1 MRRLAR
7 CLMLLALVPFPAPGG
22 EVLGSS
28 ITVDASR
35 YHVSVMARIDAPPH
49 LVYETITDYPNLP
62 AVTPSIRSVEVLQV
76 PGPSRHRIRTETVAC
91 ILVFC
96 KRVTLVQ
103 DVEQQ
108 AGWRIEAVTLPD
120 MSDFRSGLAHWHLVP
135 SGGGTQLHFDQTF
148 VPDFWVPAVIG
159 PWMIE
164 RMLLKEVRATTS
176 YIERRHAGDISNG
189 GE

>member
-1 MRRLAR
+1 M
-7 CLMLLALVPFPAPGG
+7 
-22 EVLGSS
+22 
-28 ITVDASR
+28 
-35 YHVSVMARIDAPPH
+35 
-49 LVYETITDYPNLP
+49 
-62 AVTPSIRSVEVLQV
+62 
-76 PGPSRHRIRTETVAC
+76 AC

-120 MSDFRSGLAHWHLVP
+120 MSDFRSGLAQWYLVP

-164 RMLLKEVRATTS
+164 RLLLKEVRATTA
-176 YIERRHAGDISNG
+176 YIERRHAGDLSNG